1 MDYLKTVI
9 DNAAA
14 MGAASVLETLGLT
27 SGEISQRRAR
37 DTYGKWF
44 LDATAR
50 GRLRPCRVEDGR
62 TGTRWY
68 RVVDILA
75 LKTRDAA
82 RAELNERTLKHN
94 AQ

>member
-1 MDYLKTVI
+1 MDYLALVI

-14 MGAASVLETLGLT
+14 MGAASVLEQLGLT

-44 LDATAR
+44 TDAAAK
-50 GRLRPCRVEDGR
+50 GRIRPCRVEDGR

-75 LKTRDAA
+75 LKTKDAA
-82 RAELNERTLKHN
+82 RAEIRSKHET
-94 AQ
+94 Q

>member
-1 MDYLKTVI
+1 MDYLAHVI

-14 MGAASVLETLGLT
+14 MGAASVLEQLGLT
-27 SGEISQRRAR
+27 PGEISQRRAR

-44 LDATAR
+44 ADAVAS
-50 GRLRPCRVEDGR
+50 GRLHPCRIEDGHA
-62 TGTRWY
+62 GTRWF

-75 LKTRDAA
+75 LKTKDAA
-82 RAELNERTLKHN
+82 RAEINFHKYN

>member
-1 MDYLKTVI
+1 MDYLANVI

-14 MGAASVLETLGLT
+14 LGAASVLETLGIT
-27 SGEISQRRAR
+27 SGEISQRKALQ
-37 DTYGKWF
+37 TYGTWMAAAIR
-44 LDATAR
+44 DGRIRPAR
-50 GRLRPCRVEDGR
+50 IEDGHA
-62 TGTRWY
+62 GTRWY

-82 RAELNERTLKHN
+82 KAEIYYKHN

>member
-1 MDYLKTVI
+1 MDYLATVI
-9 DNAAA
+9 DNTAA

-44 LDATAR
+44 ADATAS
-50 GRLRPCRVEDGR
+50 GRLRPCRIEDGHA
-62 TGTRWY
+62 GTRWY

-75 LKTRDAA
+75 LKTKDAA
-82 RAELNERTLKHN
+82 RAELNTKTN
-94 AQ
+94 KAQ